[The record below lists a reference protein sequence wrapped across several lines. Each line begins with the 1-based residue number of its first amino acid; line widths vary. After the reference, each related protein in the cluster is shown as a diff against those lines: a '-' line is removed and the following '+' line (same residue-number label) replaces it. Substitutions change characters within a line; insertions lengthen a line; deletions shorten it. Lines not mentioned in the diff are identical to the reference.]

1 MIDDNI
7 PALTRPEDMP
17 PVRTQ
22 TDLWRHWRTLMGPLG
37 FSERLLWLCF
47 LSADGRIAP
56 VLPQINDVPD
66 QPDRPLV
73 DSLIQICSRICGD
86 FGVESVAVLLSR
98 PGRAGVTP
106 GEISWAQQLDAA
118 ATAAGVSLWPMHVA
132 NDHELVTVTPDDL
145 ATLSVAS
152 G

>member
-1 MIDDNI
+1 M
-7 PALTRPEDMP
+7 
-17 PVRTQ
+17 
-22 TDLWRHWRTLMGPLG
+22 
-37 FSERLLWLCF
+37 
-47 LSADGRIAP
+47 
-56 VLPQINDVPD
+56 
-66 QPDRPLV
+66 
-73 DSLIQICSRICGD
+73 
-86 FGVESVAVLLSR
+86 
-98 PGRAGVTP
+98 TP